1 MIKKLQ
7 HKFIILS
14 TLSLILL
21 LGIIVMSSSLLTY
34 RELVA
39 DADMTLTMIVEN
51 NPHFAPMLS
60 SEKERKL
67 REEFLIEEKERFQE
81 EPFIKKDERRTFV
94 GKQRLSPEMMYE
106 ARFFMVE
113 LSLEGDIM
121 SVSTER
127 IAMVDDVKAKDYAK
141 QVYKRTDE
149 AGFIGDF
156 RYRKLFEKKETK
168 NDICVIFLDCGRK
181 LFTFRNTLLIN
192 CLISFLG
199 FVIISIII
207 IFLSG
212 RIVRPVSESYEK
224 QKQFISVAG
233 HELRTP
239 VTIIDADAE
248 ILAMEI
254 GDENEWLSDIR
265 NQTSRMADLTNNLLT
280 LSRMD
285 ANQQQYTRIDFP
297 ISDIV
302 DETVHSFQVL
312 ARSRGRNIKTEVI
325 PMLSFCGDENSMR
338 QLVGILLD
346 NAIKYSNRENILLKL
361 EKRNHL
367 LYLSV
372 KNNSEQVSSEQLRHF
387 FDRFYRTEQSSNLES
402 GGYGL
407 GLSIAKSIVE
417 AHKGKITASMPDT
430 DTIQIT
436 VTLPIK

>member
-181 LFTFRNTLLIN
+181 LFTFKNTLLIN

-212 RIVRPVSESYEK
+212 RIVRPVSESY
-224 QKQFISVAG
+224 G
-233 HELRTP
+233 
-239 VTIIDADAE
+239 
-248 ILAMEI
+248 I
-254 GDENEWLSDIR
+254 G
-265 NQTSRMADLTNNLLT
+265 
-280 LSRMD
+280 
-285 ANQQQYTRIDFP
+285 
-297 ISDIV
+297 
-302 DETVHSFQVL
+302 
-312 ARSRGRNIKTEVI
+312 
-325 PMLSFCGDENSMR
+325 
-338 QLVGILLD
+338 
-346 NAIKYSNRENILLKL
+346 
-361 EKRNHL
+361 
-367 LYLSV
+367 
-372 KNNSEQVSSEQLRHF
+372 SSE
-387 FDRFYRTEQSSNLES
+387 
-402 GGYGL
+402 
-407 GLSIAKSIVE
+407 
-417 AHKGKITASMPDT
+417 
-430 DTIQIT
+430 
-436 VTLPIK
+436 